1 VTKILTIIMFLTLA
15 GCQSARVAQP
25 LTGNLAGNDADAQME
40 FWHTLASRPVTS
52 NDEAFHGLLLYLD
65 GQDPAGSYADRVQV
79 MRSRRMLPGDF
90 AAPADAAVRRGD
102 LAVAISRAMQ
112 IKGGLMMHALP
123 RSPRYA
129 TRELVFLELYP
140 ASTPNQTFSGSEFVG
155 VIGRIEDYQRGNP
168 ANHPAAVLPG
178 EAAATPGQPPATQ
191 PR

>member
-1 VTKILTIIMFLTLA
+1 MKIPLIIMVLVLT
-15 GCQSARVAQP
+15 GCQTAKVAQP
-25 LTGNLAGNDADAQME
+25 LTGNLAGNEPDAQME

-65 GQDPAGSYADRVQV
+65 GQDPAGSYADRVAL
-79 MRSRRMLPGDF
+79 MRSRKMLPGNFD
-90 AAPADAAVRRGD
+90 APADAAVARGD

-112 IKGGLMMHALP
+112 IKGGLVMRALP

-129 TRELVFLELYP
+129 TRELVFMELYP

-178 EAAATPGQPPATQ
+178 EAATTPGQIPATQ